1 MGIPFVAVSVEGAG
15 DKCRMRPFVSL
26 LCLLSLLGL
35 GPRVQAALTR
45 LKGSGHQM
53 PSWDEFD
60 LWLSNV
66 AKGHHRPE
74 RSADGEHDP
83 YDNSISDPD
92 YEDYHFDKS
101 LERQDYF
108 TAVDVVANKLRRQ
121 GGNRILF
128 NVPQSSVPDAI
139 INVAALGPIV
149 TFAYAFARDQMM
161 ETDITNLKKKV
172 EDARPIHVRAKAIC
186 SKVTELTSAQGCGKA
201 GETGCQD
208 EVVDPPNQGTFWFTQ
223 GSDLINKL
231 IAVTDLPTSV
241 CPE

>member
-1 MGIPFVAVSVEGAG
+1 
-15 DKCRMRPFVSL
+15 MRPFVSL

-35 GPRVQAALTR
+35 GGVHTALTR
-45 LKGSGHQM
+45 IKGSGHQM
-53 PSWDEFD
+53 PSWEEFD
-60 LWLSNV
+60 EWLDNV
-66 AKGHHRPE
+66 ANGHIRPK
-74 RSADGEHDP
+74 RSADGH
-83 YDNSISDPD
+83 YDNSITDPD

-121 GGNRILF
+121 GGNRVLI
-128 NVPQSSVPDAI
+128 NVPQSNVPDAI

-149 TFAYAFARDQMM
+149 TFAYAFTRDQMM

-172 EDARPIHVRAKAIC
+172 EDARPIHTRIKAVC
-186 SKVTELTSAQGCGKA
+186 SKVTEITSKQGCGKA

-208 EVVDPPNQGTFWFTQ
+208 EVVDPPAQGTFWFAQ

-231 IAVTDLPTSV
+231 LAIQDLPVSV
-241 CPE
+241 CPA